1 MSYLQ
6 MQVIGN
12 VGRVSELRMTQT
24 GKDVINFTVASNER
38 FGEEEQTV
46 WVEVTAWNGLAV
58 MLDEHLLAGQ
68 SVMVAG
74 RPQAR
79 LWQDGNGESQVTLA
93 LSADTF
99 RFVGRKPE

>member
-24 GKDVINFTVASNER
+24 GKEVINFTVASNER
-38 FGEEEQTV
+38 MGEEERTT
-46 WVEVTAWNGLAV
+46 WVDVTAWNGLAV
-58 MLDEHLLAGQ
+58 MLDEHLVAGQ
-68 SVMVAG
+68 SVMVTG
-74 RPQAR
+74 KPSPR
-79 LWQDGNGESQVTLA
+79 LWENGDGEPQVALA
-93 LSADTF
+93 LSADVF